1 MGTFCWVP
9 DLGGSALLEGAR
21 WWLLI
26 HKDFGS
32 LVDEEVAAPCALG
45 WTEQAVLADLL
56 GAVFSGQKH
65 KKEKTPAFC

>member
-1 MGTFCWVP
+1 MNPVAVSC
-9 DLGGSALLEGAR
+9 
-21 WWLLI
+21 I